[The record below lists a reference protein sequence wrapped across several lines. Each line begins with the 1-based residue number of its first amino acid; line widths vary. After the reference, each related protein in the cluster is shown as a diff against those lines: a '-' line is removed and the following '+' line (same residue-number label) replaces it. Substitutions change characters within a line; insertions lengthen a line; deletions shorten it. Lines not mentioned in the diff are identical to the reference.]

1 MPARDPAFFS
11 FRDRRKSRRSPSFR
25 SMTKRRMHATAG
37 GSGRGTPR
45 KAVQGRRVTPS
56 RTPEDTV
63 RPLAAWVVDR
73 TLETMAPSQVYLTSA
88 LDRLDEPD
96 HGLLRELS
104 LGTLRWKR
112 RLDYVISR
120 ASHRDFEKIEPA
132 LRTPLRLGAYQLL
145 FLDRIPHHAVVHE
158 AVDHARRLTH
168 KGGASFTNAVL
179 RRIARQPSL
188 DAWPVEHDDPLSRLA
203 IEKSHPDFMVRRWFH
218 QFGKPVTERLLD
230 ANNRPKALQ
239 LLAFKDGGGRELLAE
254 QLIDEGVE
262 VEPSMVSPLGLI
274 VRHGNPL
281 HSESYRQG
289 RFYVQDEASQAA
301 ALVPPPRPGERIL
314 DAAAA
319 PGGKSFTLLAV
330 EPTVRPVLADVSPG
344 RTFTLRENL
353 VRLGR
358 DLPLLVADAA
368 SPPLSGRFDRVI
380 LDLPCTGTGTL
391 RKNPEL
397 KWRVSESEI
406 GRLSRQ
412 AARLLAGLADCVE
425 VGGYL
430 VAITCSLEPEENQHV
445 IERLLEER
453 SDLRHADLDQ
463 LLDYPLDR
471 FIVGPGA
478 WQILPQDDHD
488 GFTVQVLQRTV
499 V

>member
-1 MPARDPAFFS
+1 
-11 FRDRRKSRRSPSFR
+11 
-25 SMTKRRMHATAG
+25 MHAAG

-56 RTPEDTV
+56 RTPEDNV
-63 RPLAAWVVDR
+63 RTLAAWVVDR
-73 TLETMAPSQVYLTSA
+73 TLETLAPSQVYLTSA

-120 ASHRDFEKIEPA
+120 ASHRSFDRIEPA

-145 FLDRIPHHAVVHE
+145 FLDRIPHHAAVHE
-158 AVDHARRLTH
+158 AVDHARIVTH

-179 RRIARQPSL
+179 RRIARHPTL
-188 DAWPVEHDDPLSRLA
+188 EAWPVEDDDPVRRLA
-203 IEKSHPDFMVRRWFH
+203 IENSHPDFMVKRWIE
-218 QFGKPVTERLLD
+218 QFGKTATERLLA

-239 LLAFKDGGGRELLAE
+239 LLAFRDRGGRELLAE

-262 VEPSMVSPLGLI
+262 VEPSMVSPLGLV

-289 RFYVQDEASQAA
+289 RFYVQDEASQAS
-301 ALVPPPRPGERIL
+301 ALLPPPREGERIL

-330 EPTVRPVLADVSPG
+330 EPSVRPVLADVSPG
-344 RTFTLRENL
+344 RTFTIRDNLLRL
-353 VRLGR
+353 DRQ
-358 DLPLLVADAA
+358 LPLVVADAA
-368 SPPLSGRFDRVI
+368 QTPFSGEFDRVI
-380 LDLPCTGTGTL
+380 VDLPCTGTGTF

-397 KWRVSESEI
+397 KWRISEPEI

-412 AARLLAGLADCVE
+412 ALRLLQGLADRVA
-425 VGGYL
+425 VGGHL
-430 VAITCSLEPEENQHV
+430 VAITCSLEPEENDRV
-445 IERLLEER
+445 IDRLLQR
-453 SDLRHADLDQ
+453 RKDLVRADLDS
-463 LLDYPLDR
+463 LLSYPMDR
-471 FIVGPGA
+471 WIAGPGA
-478 WQILPQDDHD
+478 WQILPEDDHD
-488 GFTVQVLQRTV
+488 GFTVHVLERRTS
-499 V
+499 

>member
-1 MPARDPAFFS
+1 M
-11 FRDRRKSRRSPSFR
+11 
-25 SMTKRRMHATAG
+25 
-37 GSGRGTPR
+37 
-45 KAVQGRRVTPS
+45 TPS

-63 RPLAAWVVDR
+63 RTLAAWVVDR
-73 TLETMAPSQVYLTSA
+73 TLETLSPSQVYLTSA
-88 LDRLDEPD
+88 LARLDEPD

-120 ASHRDFEKIEPA
+120 ASHRSFDRIEPA

-145 FLDRIPHHAVVHE
+145 FLDRIPHHAAVHE
-158 AVDHARRLTH
+158 AVDHARIVTH

-179 RRIARQPSL
+179 RRIARNPTL
-188 DAWPVEHDDPLSRLA
+188 DAWPVEDDDAIRRLA
-203 IEKSHPDFMVRRWFH
+203 IENSHPDFMVQRWIH
-218 QFGKPVTERLLD
+218 QFGKSATERLLA

-239 LLAFKDGGGRELLAE
+239 LLAFRDRGGRELLAE

-262 VEPSMVSPLGLI
+262 VEPSMVSPLGLV

-289 RFYVQDEASQAA
+289 RFYIQDEASQAS
-301 ALVPPPRPGERIL
+301 ALLPAPKPGERIL

-344 RTFTLRENL
+344 RTFTIRDNL
-353 VRLGR
+353 LRLGR
-358 DLPLLVADAA
+358 ELPLLVADA
-368 SPPLSGRFDRVI
+368 SRTPLSGSFDRVI
-380 LDLPCTGTGTL
+380 VDLPCTGTGTF

-397 KWRVSESEI
+397 KWRISESEI

-412 AARLLAGLADCVE
+412 AMRLLMGLADRVA
-425 VGGYL
+425 VGGHL
-430 VAITCSLEPEENQHV
+430 VAITCSLEPEENDRV
-445 IERLLEER
+445 IERLLKR
-453 SDLRHADLDQ
+453 RKDLVPADLEGT
-463 LLDYPLDR
+463 LSYPMDR
-471 FIVGPGA
+471 WIAGPGA
-478 WQILPQDDHD
+478 WQIRPEDDHD
-488 GFTVQVLQRTV
+488 GFTVHVLQRRTA
-499 V
+499 